1 MSRYLIITYY
11 YPPMISA
18 RAFRWG
24 AIARQWVAQGHQVD
38 VVCAWLPGLP
48 EYETLDGVQVYRVN
62 AKWQEKLRAQFIK
75 PTSSSA
81 LKVAS
86 PTRANPLKRLVKA
99 PLRWVYT
106 HVYTRLYWPDGAFLW
121 YFAARRQARALLR
134 QNAYDV
140 LISVSLYF
148 TAHLVGESAY
158 HAAPHL
164 VWLADMGDP
173 FATMEDEQINN
184 PLYKRLNLHVERRVL
199 RKVDAISVT
208 TPGTVDL
215 YARSMADVASKMTVI
230 PPLLSAP
237 MQQMPSPRADDKIRL
252 VFTGV
257 LYAKIRRP
265 DFLLRVFHA
274 LQQTPL
280 GDRLE
285 LHFYG
290 YATQVEDAFA
300 PYQDDIGRSIF
311 LHGTVSREAA
321 AQAVA
326 DADMLVNIG
335 NTTAYQLPSKVVEY
349 VSTGKRILNI
359 ALIDHDSSAAFFAS
373 YPLAITL
380 NQAMPVEEAAQH
392 LYTFLTTQPAQLPP
406 QALEAHVAA
415 YLPEKIAE
423 SYRMLIESSR
433 RAKDKT

>member
-48 EYETLDGVQVYRVN
+48 EHEIRDGVQVYRVN

-75 PTSSSA
+75 THSNAAPKVTSLSR
-81 LKVAS
+81 VS
-86 PTRANPLKRLVKA
+86 PFKSLIKA
-99 PLRWVYT
+99 PLRWIYA
-106 HVYTRLYWPDGAFLW
+106 HVYARLYWPDGAFLW
-121 YFAARRQARALLR
+121 YFAARHQTRILLR
-134 QNAYDV
+134 QNTYDA

-148 TAHLVGESAY
+148 TAHLVGESAH

-164 VWLADMGDP
+164 TWLVDMGDP
-173 FATMEDEQINN
+173 FAVMEDEQINN
-184 PLYKRLNLHVERRVL
+184 PLYKRLNLHVEHRVL
-199 RKVDAISVT
+199 RKADVISVT

-215 YARSMADVASKMTVI
+215 YARSMSDIVTKMTVI
-230 PPLLSAP
+230 PPLLSTP
-237 MQQMPSPRADDKIRL
+237 TQHIPSARTDDKIRL
-252 VFTGV
+252 VFTGT

-265 DFLLRVFHA
+265 DFLLQVFRA

-280 GDRLE
+280 GNRLE

-290 YATQVEDAFA
+290 YITQVEDAFA
-300 PYQDDIGRSIF
+300 TYRDDIGRSIF
-311 LHGTVSREAA
+311 LHGTVSRELA

-326 DADMLVNIG
+326 DADVLVNIG
-335 NTTAYQLPSKVVEY
+335 NTTPYQLPSKAVEY

-359 ALIDHDSSAAFFAS
+359 ALIDNDSSAAFFAS

-380 NQAMPVEEAAQH
+380 NQSLPIEEATQR
-392 LYTFLTTQPAQLPP
+392 LYDFLTKQPTQLPP

-423 SYRMLIESSR
+423 SYRTLIESSR
-433 RAKDKT
+433 GTKDRA